1 MLDDTAFV
9 DHVADGLAALPGVV
23 AVSLGGSRA
32 EGTHRAD
39 SDWDVALY
47 YRGGFDAEDLRA
59 LGWPGEVFDPGDW
72 GRVFNGGAWLE
83 VDGRPVDVHYRDL
96 DDVEF
101 HLAEARQGRFAW
113 EPLLFHLAGIPG
125 YLVVGELAINRVL
138 RGDLPRPEFPAALRR
153 SAPEVWWQQA
163 DLGLSYARANHAP
176 AGRAAQTA
184 GAVAQAACQAAHAV
198 LAARGEW
205 VTNEKRLLRRAGL
218 EGTDPLLTGLPGGS
232 AELVELVDTARSRL
246 RAAVEAA
253 RLE

>member
-1 MLDDTAFV
+1 MDETAFV
-9 DHVADGLAALPGVV
+9 DHVADGLAALPGVL

-32 EGTHRAD
+32 EGTHGAD

-47 YRGGFDAEDLRA
+47 YRGEFDADHLRA
-59 LGWPGEVFDPGDW
+59 LDWPGQVFDPGDW

-96 DDVEF
+96 DDVEH

-138 RGDLPRPEFPAALRR
+138 RGELPRPEFPAELRR

-163 DLGLSYARANHAP
+163 DLGLSYARQNHAP
-176 AGRAAQTA
+176 AGRVVQTA

-205 VTNEKRLLRRAGL
+205 ITNEKRLLPRAGL
-218 EGTDPLLTGLPGGS
+218 DGIDALLTGLPGEP
-232 AELVELVDTARSRL
+232 AELVELVATARSRL
-246 RAAVEAA
+246 AAAVEAA
-253 RLE
+253 RPE